1 MDEPL
6 SLKSLAELL
15 VLPPANLF
23 LLFVAGL
30 AVARHRPR
38 LGKAVQYAAV
48 ALLYAL
54 STPMMAG
61 ALLRTLET
69 ATPLDLPA
77 IRMSGAG
84 AIVVLSGEMAWS
96 PEYGGATV
104 GPFTLE
110 RLRYAAR
117 LARATSLPVLVTGGV
132 LKHGAPPIAELM
144 ADVLDKD
151 FGVAPRWVET
161 RSQTTD
167 QNARFSAALL
177 RSDGID
183 AVILVT
189 NGFHM
194 RRSTLAFA
202 QAGLTVISAATMLTA
217 PETQAEGLIPTGK
230 ALQQSLLAAHE
241 WVGLGW
247 YHFRYAVS
255 DLLRQ

>member
-1 MDEPL
+1 MDETL
-6 SLKSLAELL
+6 SLKSLAELF

-23 LLFVAGL
+23 LLFLAGVL
-30 AVARHRPR
+30 IARHRQR
-38 LGKAVQYAAV
+38 LGRAVQYAAV

-54 STPMMAG
+54 STPLIAG
-61 ALLRTLET
+61 SLLRTLET
-69 ATPLDLPA
+69 ATPLDLTA
-77 IRMSGAG
+77 IQASGAG
-84 AIVVLSGEMAWS
+84 AVVVLSGEMAWT

-110 RLRYAAR
+110 RVRYAAR
-117 LARATSLPVLVTGGV
+117 VARATSLPVLVTGGV
-132 LKHGAPPIAELM
+132 LKRGAPPVAELM
-144 ADVLDKD
+144 SDALKD
-151 FGVAPRWVET
+151 FGISPRWVEA

-183 AVILVT
+183 TVVLVT

-202 QAGLTVISAATMLTA
+202 QAGLTVIPAATMLTA
-217 PETQAEGLIPTGK
+217 PETQADTLIPTGK

-241 WVGLGW
+241 WVGLAW
-247 YHFRYAVS
+247 YQLRYAIS
-255 DLLRQ
+255 TLI